1 MQAPYTLT
9 FSQIA
14 TPLSVQRFTLHET
27 LNRLSELTVTVSS
40 TTELDLSQYVGQSA
54 VFSWFAVS
62 ADAIAAQT
70 LEALSGH
77 QAYSLP
83 LRMWHGSV
91 YVVEFIS
98 ASADQF
104 DYRFTLSSR
113 FAVLKQHI
121 TSRLFQNQ
129 TVPDIIASLLRKHQY
144 SGNDFR
150 FTLSH
155 SYPICEYVTQYQES
169 DWDFIIRLC
178 SEEGIFCYFEQ
189 SEDKDIWHFA
199 DSTSAYQRLEYTV
212 PYRENAGLESVGRE
226 VLSEFRM
233 MQQAADT
240 QIRIDDY
247 NYRTATTSLVAEYMP
262 AHQTAV
268 DGSLIQWG
276 LHHKTPVEAQQ
287 QLQLL
292 RETAECQR
300 IQAQGQSNVVTFM
313 PNLVFKTQPSFNE
326 SGWLIISTEHS
337 GSRDE
342 AYTNTFTA
350 IPAHLPYR
358 PKRLPHPKVAGSLNA
373 HVVSPDNYT
382 YAYIDDM
389 GRYRVRLPFDLDEWS
404 PGGDSRPVRL
414 AKPYAGPNYGQHF
427 PLHEGTEV
435 MLSFVQGNPDRPY
448 ISGVMHDSKNQEHVN
463 NEWNTRNVIRTWAN
477 NKLRMEDKQGQ
488 EHIKLATDYQ
498 KSQLNLGHIVN
509 QTREKR
515 GDNGEG
521 FELRTDGWGSVRANK
536 GLLLTSYGQQGAQ
549 GNVLNMDETIV
560 QLEHALALAK
570 SLNKAAKTA
579 QNAETSVKSQQ
590 NQLSGSLKD
599 LQQSAIIQTAPNGIA
614 SATEQSQLHTAQGNI
629 HLISGNETDISA
641 GSNVTVHA
649 TQSLNLFAQSE
660 GVKLQANQGKVSIQA
675 QNDEMQINALKDA
688 TITSSA
694 GKVVIAAK
702 DEILLTSG
710 GAYIKI
716 ANGEVELG
724 MPNICRIRCAGL
736 SVTGA
741 REMEYQPEFLPKS
754 GVYRLRFHM
763 LDDDNQPYVNTR
775 YKIKFP
781 NYQFYEGVT
790 DENGYTSFYFSDKKE
805 TVKIILYPNN
815 SNIIEWE
822 SEND

>member
-1 MQAPYTLT
+1 MNSPYILN
-9 FSQIA
+9 FPKILSPI
-14 TPLSVQRFTLHET
+14 SVQHFV
-27 LNRLSELTVTVSS
+27 LNEALNSFSELTLVVNSI
-40 TTELDLSQYVGQSA
+40 TELNLSQYVGQFA
-54 VFSWFAVS
+54 NFSWYATS

-70 LEALSGH
+70 IEALSGS
-77 QAYSLP
+77 QPYPLP
-83 LRMWHGSV
+83 LRIWHGVV
-91 YVVEFIS
+91 YSIELLS

-113 FAVLKQHI
+113 FTVLKQHT

-150 FTLSH
+150 FTLSRT
-155 SYPICEYVTQYQES
+155 YPIREYCTQYQES

-199 DSTSAYQRLEYTV
+199 DSTSAYQRSEYTV

-276 LHHKTPVEAQQ
+276 LHHKTPDEAQQ

-300 IQAQGQSNVVTFM
+300 IQAQGQSNVVAFT
-313 PNLVFKTQPSFNE
+313 PNLVFKSQPSFNE
-326 SGWLIISTEHS
+326 SGWLIISVEHS
-337 GSRDE
+337 GSRDA

-414 AKPYAGPNYGQHF
+414 AKPYAGPSYGQHF

-521 FELRTDGWGSVRANK
+521 FELRTDGWGSIRSNK

-549 GNVLNMDETIV
+549 GHVLNMDETIA
-560 QLEHALALAK
+560 QLEQALALAK
-570 SLNKAAKTA
+570 NLNKAAKTA

-599 LQQSAIIQTAPNGIA
+599 LRQSAIIQTAPNGIA
-614 SATEQSQLHTAQGNI
+614 SATEQSQLHTAQENI
-629 HLISGNETDISA
+629 HLISGEETDISA

-649 TQSLNLFAQSE
+649 AQSLNLFAQTE
-660 GVKLQANQGKVSIQA
+660 GAKLQANQGKVSIQA

-694 GKVVIAAK
+694 GKITIAAK

-724 MPNICRIRCAGL
+724 MPNICRVRTLGM
-736 SVTGA
+736 SVTGP
-741 REMEYQPEFLPKS
+741 RSSDYPL
-754 GVYRLRFHM
+754 
-763 LDDDNQPYVNTR
+763 
-775 YKIKFP
+775 
-781 NYQFYEGVT
+781 
-790 DENGYTSFYFSDKKE
+790 FSW
-805 TVKIILYPNN
+805 
-815 SNIIEWE
+815 NIIPKNCLIRANEE
-822 SEND
+822 RSIYVLRPEE

>member
-1 MQAPYTLT
+1 MLTQSYHLVLPQLPECQFSIARFQFTEQLNQANQLT
-9 FSQIA
+9 IEATAIQDFDLANLVGQPVLFTITPVSGDALFSQ
-14 TPLSVQRFTLHET
+14 TLSESLRVVHGQIMTCE
-27 LNRLSELTVTVSS
+27 RLS
-40 TTELDLSQYVGQSA
+40 A
-54 VFSWFAVS
+54 
-62 ADAIAAQT
+62 
-70 LEALSGH
+70 
-77 QAYSLP
+77 
-83 LRMWHGSV
+83 SV
-91 YVVEFIS
+91 DEVHYCLVI
-98 ASADQF
+98 
-104 DYRFTLSSR
+104 TSR

-129 TVPDIIASLLRKHQY
+129 TVPDIIAALLRKHEY

-150 FTLSH
+150 FSLSRT
-155 SYPICEYVTQYQES
+155 YPIREYCTQYQES
-169 DWDFIIRLC
+169 DWDFILRLC

-199 DSTSAYQRLEYTV
+199 DSTTAYQRSEYTV

-226 VLSEFRM
+226 ALSEFRM
-233 MQQAADT
+233 IQQAADT
-240 QIRIDDY
+240 KIRIDDY
-247 NYRTATTSLVAEYMP
+247 NYRSATTSLVAEYTP
-262 AHQTAV
+262 TRQTVV
-268 DGSLIQWG
+268 DGSLTQWG
-276 LHHKTPVEAQQ
+276 LHHKTPDEAQQ

-292 RETAECQR
+292 REAAECQR
-300 IQAQGQSNVVTFM
+300 IQAQGQSNVVAFT

-414 AKPYAGPNYGQHF
+414 AKPYAGPSYGQHF

-488 EHIKLATDYQ
+488 EHIKLATNYQ

-521 FELRTDGWGSVRANK
+521 FELRTDGWGSIRSNK

-549 GNVLNMDETIV
+549 GNVLNMDETIA
-560 QLEHALALAK
+560 QLEQALALAK

-579 QNAETSVKSQQ
+579 QNA
-590 NQLSGSLKD
+590 
-599 LQQSAIIQTAPNGIA
+599 
-614 SATEQSQLHTAQGNI
+614 
-629 HLISGNETDISA
+629 
-641 GSNVTVHA
+641 
-649 TQSLNLFAQSE
+649 
-660 GVKLQANQGKVSIQA
+660 
-675 QNDEMQINALKDA
+675 
-688 TITSSA
+688 
-694 GKVVIAAK
+694 
-702 DEILLTSG
+702 
-710 GAYIKI
+710 
-716 ANGEVELG
+716 
-724 MPNICRIRCAGL
+724 
-736 SVTGA
+736 
-741 REMEYQPEFLPKS
+741 
-754 GVYRLRFHM
+754 
-763 LDDDNQPYVNTR
+763 
-775 YKIKFP
+775 
-781 NYQFYEGVT
+781 
-790 DENGYTSFYFSDKKE
+790 
-805 TVKIILYPNN
+805 
-815 SNIIEWE
+815 
-822 SEND
+822 